1 MDTYQGE
8 KALLS
13 GRRRDIQIRLAIS
26 AGSQPRIWATK
37 EYWVVSV
44 QMVRLLP
51 ELGEPF
57 L

>member
-1 MDTYQGE
+1 METYHGE

-13 GRRRDIQIRLAIS
+13 GRRRQIQTTWAIS
-26 AGSQPRIWATK
+26 AGSQPRNWATK
-37 EYWVVSV
+37 AYWVDSV
-44 QMVRLLP
+44 QMVRFLS